1 MTASAHNFHTAQ
13 SDRADILAHLSA
25 LFPPDFVHP
34 YPDAQIEI
42 AYGVPGSLDR
52 AELFS
57 AFRLEAAADFAVAKN
72 SGGCNVYVGPTL
84 KKGSAAQ
91 CARTKDAD
99 FLVGIWTWSDH
110 DAEGDFERAKSVAKE
125 CSLAPGIIV
134 GTGTV
139 PHVRAHAYFKLAGG
153 VTDCEEMRAV
163 NRALQKCLGGDPVQ
177 APSHVMRLAGTV
189 NYPTQAKYGR

>member
-1 MTASAHNFHTAQ
+1 MRTPRNIARCRVTASAHNFQKAQ
-13 SDRADILAHLSA
+13 PKRADMLAHLSA

-72 SGGCNVYVGPTL
+72 SRGCNVYVGPTL

-91 CARTKDAD
+91 SARTRDAD
-99 FLVGIWTWSDH
+99 FLAGICGLTMTRRETSN
-110 DAEGDFERAKSVAKE
+110 AQRA
-125 CSLAPGIIV
+125 
-134 GTGTV
+134 
-139 PHVRAHAYFKLAGG
+139 
-153 VTDCEEMRAV
+153 
-163 NRALQKCLGGDPVQ
+163 
-177 APSHVMRLAGTV
+177 
-189 NYPTQAKYGR
+189 